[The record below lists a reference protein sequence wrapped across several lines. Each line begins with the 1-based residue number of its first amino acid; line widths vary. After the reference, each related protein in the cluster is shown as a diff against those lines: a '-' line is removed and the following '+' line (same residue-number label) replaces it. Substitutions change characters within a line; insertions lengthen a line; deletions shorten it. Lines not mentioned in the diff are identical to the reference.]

1 MCIRDREEGAGRG
14 NSLSG
19 FDGGRVGTLLV
30 SGRERCAEE
39 WGWEWACC
47 ALGGEV
53 EEGREE
59 K

>member
-1 MCIRDREEGAGRG
+1 MEEGAGRG